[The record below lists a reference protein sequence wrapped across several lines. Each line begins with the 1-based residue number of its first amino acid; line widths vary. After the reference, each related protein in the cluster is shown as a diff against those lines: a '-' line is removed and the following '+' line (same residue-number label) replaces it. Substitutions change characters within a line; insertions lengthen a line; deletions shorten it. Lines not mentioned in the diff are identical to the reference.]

1 MLRSCGLPFAG
12 RSSLR
17 FDFDAIFIHPGFSIS
32 RKLTIVVAVGGGVVV
47 DRALSRIFVGG

>member
-1 MLRSCGLPFAG
+1 
-12 RSSLR
+12 LR